1 LIGILSF
8 FLQQATFLE
17 LGLWMRYSWFASR
30 VQVLSEQI
38 MFAYFGRFKLYNQG
52 EEEISMKKG
61 RG

>member
-1 LIGILSF
+1 
-8 FLQQATFLE
+8 LQQATFLE